1 MTMPN
6 PLQPLVDKWYN
17 RRRTGP
23 WFYPAS
29 PYGLGDLVPGN
40 MPTRFGP
47 LMPIPNAA
55 ELLAAHGVAP
65 VPAEYFARSIGQE
78 TGRVYDSRPI
88 ERRPLPENL
97 SRESASRLPVA
108 SRTFMRP
115 MPSVFY
121 PRPDASTM
129 PVEGGLSC
137 WVQDHPMLAV
147 GAAGLLYF
155 VLRGGKKR

>member
-1 MTMPN
+1 
-6 PLQPLVDKWYN
+6 
-17 RRRTGP
+17 
-23 WFYPAS
+23 
-29 PYGLGDLVPGN
+29 

-47 LMPIPNAA
+47 LMPIPNGAA
-55 ELLAAHGVAP
+55 LLASHGVSPA
-65 VPAEYFARSIGQE
+65 PAEYFNRSIGQE

-88 ERRPLPENL
+88 ERRPLPTNL
-97 SRESASRLPVA
+97 NERPDGGMPVA
-108 SRTFMRP
+108 AQTFMRP

-137 WVQDHPMLAV
+137 WVQDHPVLAV